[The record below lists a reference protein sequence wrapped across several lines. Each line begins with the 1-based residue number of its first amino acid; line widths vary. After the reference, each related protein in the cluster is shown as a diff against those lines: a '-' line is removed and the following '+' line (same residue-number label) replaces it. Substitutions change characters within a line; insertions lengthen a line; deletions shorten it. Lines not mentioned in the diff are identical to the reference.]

1 MSALRIRSKGGEQLD
16 AKKKKLIFLLVR
28 VFVTVLAAAIAL
40 GLVAPVYFV
49 IIRSVSPSQEL
60 FPIRLLPSGAVFDSF
75 SEMFNGTG
83 VTGLPFTRNFFAA
96 FVVSLVTVAVQVP
109 VVCAMAYVLAKVR
122 APGIRALDRVIEWAM
137 VLTPLSVYVPQYF
150 IMLKLGISDSFFA
163 LILPFAASPL
173 SVFLLKRYMSVV
185 PDDMVYS
192 ARLEGASHFRICFGL
207 VMPNIKPAISAVAVL
222 SLGNM
227 WSYSGELFVHSEGV
241 KPLGALMPLFSR
253 SEEYAGVLC
262 AAAVVIIV
270 PIIIL
275 TGVFGK
281 EIGQIAQLAGLKPSP
296 HISDK
301 EKRRIEEELK
311 KPPKP
316 RPEIIKPR
324 KAKPEKAKPEK
335 ARTQKAK
342 PEKTKPEKTKSE
354 KTKPVKEKTDKAKS
368 NRPEKKK
375 TKTEKK

>member
-1 MSALRIRSKGGEQLD
+1 MD
-16 AKKKKLIFLLVR
+16 AKKKRLIFLLVKI
-28 VFVTVLAAAIAL
+28 FVTVLALAITL

-49 IIRSVSPSQEL
+49 AIRSVSPSQEL
-60 FPIRLLPSGAVFDSF
+60 FPIRLLPSEAVFDSF
-75 SEMFNGTG
+75 SELFNGMG
-83 VTGLPFTRNFFAA
+83 ETGLPFTRNFFAA

-150 IMLKLGISDSFFA
+150 IMLKLGISDSLFA

-185 PDDMVYS
+185 PDDMVHS

-227 WSYSGELFVHSEGV
+227 WSYTGELFVHSEGV
-241 KPLGALMPLFSR
+241 KPLGALVPVFSA
-253 SEEYAGVLC
+253 SEEHAGVLC

-316 RPEIIKPR
+316 RPEIIKPQ

-335 ARTQKAK
+335 AKTQKAK
-342 PEKTKPEKTKSE
+342 PEKTKPEKTKPQ
-354 KTKPVKEKTDKAKS
+354 KTGPVKAKTDKNKDKT
-368 NRPEKKK
+368 EKKK